1 MVCQGGVKPVCLPL
15 CPWRLPVCQTH
26 DEQVSLPPTAAGSF
40 LPSLSPF
47 QTRWR
52 AGGQVFVGRVQLCF
66 WIVSHLGASQ
76 GRRRAGGLW
85 FLLRCRPGCDVGLCW
100 PCLWCRVGEGSLHPF
115 SSSRVLLPTVLRLFC
130 SFHGHAPLLPFSTS
144 SSLFQ
149 IVGRGMWNA
158 VRHRNPVLTRMRSAS
173 HLLGNSFQ
181 WNMLSQRKERM
192 TQRFVVRGCGL
203 SR

>member
-1 MVCQGGVKPVCLPL
+1 M
-15 CPWRLPVCQTH
+15 
-26 DEQVSLPPTAAGSF
+26 QVAKYLLGEYNDAFGSSLIWG
-40 LPSLSPF
+40 LLKVG
-47 QTRWR
+47 
-52 AGGQVFVGRVQLCF
+52 GGQTGSVF
-66 WIVSHLGASQ
+66 
-76 GRRRAGGLW
+76 
-85 FLLRCRPGCDVGLCW
+85 CRDVGLTVMSVC
-100 PCLWCRVGEGSLHPF
+100 VGLACVAVWVIEGCA
-115 SSSRVLLPTVLRLFC
+115 SSDPPRVLLPTVLRLFC

-192 TQRFVVRGCGL
+192 TQRFVVR